1 MKEPEYVMLTR
12 GEISVRGTRMGRYG
26 GVLVH
31 DREGVMDLP
40 ASGYGMRI
48 WGYSQT
54 GSPRWA
60 ELSDSDWN
68 RLGWSIAAGGR

>member
-1 MKEPEYVMLTR
+1 MNESVLLTR

-31 DREGVMDLP
+31 DRDGVMNLP
-40 ASGYGMRI
+40 ESGYG
-48 WGYSQT
+48 G
-54 GSPRWA
+54 RWA
-60 ELSDSDWN
+60 EMSDEDWN

>member
-1 MKEPEYVMLTR
+1 MNESVLLTR

-31 DREGVMDLP
+31 DRDGVMNLP
-40 ASGYGMRI
+40 ESGYGE
-48 WGYSQT
+48 
-54 GSPRWA
+54 RWA
-60 ELSDSDWN
+60 ELSDEDWN